1 MAGGPAGLSLPA
13 ALRPYAALLFDG
25 FGGVNGRD
33 PAAVMRLTPK
43 QVAMWYAG
51 PMAEMRKRTE
61 AADDRPQ
68 VKPAGK
74 VGGPMKF
81 ATPDDMRAAFGG
93 FAEYRDR
100 PPEWWAA
107 KWAEWQDRG

>member
-25 FGGVNGRD
+25 FGGVNARD

-43 QVAMWYAG
+43 QVALWYAG

-68 VKPAGK
+68 VKPAGR
-74 VGGPMKF
+74 VGGAARF